1 MLIKK
6 CYFKIPKTWFSEFI
20 CRFYGITSS
29 HPGGALPS
37 PKSASS
43 EHRAGV
49 GTALLEEKHLLNGTS
64 AVTNNDSNAG
74 GSAARGGIGPARP
87 VLAGGDTRAAAML
100 GRVRAGATRKA
111 VPMPEAAGPPRCRT
125 QTRPLRLRSAVTQ
138 HGAGPGR
145 SSAPE
150 GTGERGREGRASGC
164 RSVTLPG
171 GGGRCRAVPA
181 AEARRDGVR
190 RGGKERGGGRRR
202 GWGCRGPNGCLSPSG
217 RRGSSGASPFSS
229 GGPGLCEGRAAACP
243 RPGPGG
249 GAASG
254 CGARC
259 GSTRWWCWAA
269 GGWGSPP

>member
-1 MLIKK
+1 MTK
-6 CYFKIPKTWFSEFI
+6 
-20 CRFYGITSS
+20 
-29 HPGGALPS
+29 
-37 PKSASS
+37 
-43 EHRAGV
+43 
-49 GTALLEEKHLLNGTS
+49 
-64 AVTNNDSNAG
+64 NDLDAG
-74 GSAARGGIGPARP
+74 GSSAPRRDRARPAGAGGRGYPARP
-87 VLAGGDTRAAAML
+87 PSWGGSRSRPGRCHAKSRPHAGG
-100 GRVRAGATRKA
+100 GGA
-111 VPMPEAAGPPRCRT
+111 VPVPHSNPSPPSAQGGDAARR
-125 QTRPLRLRSAVTQ
+125 
-138 HGAGPGR
+138 GAGPGR

-181 AEARRDGVR
+181 AEARRDGVK

-202 GWGCRGPNGCLSPSG
+202 GWAGAVWALTAVSPPQAGAGAAGPRPSPQAGRGYARAALPPAL
-217 RRGSSGASPFSS
+217 
-229 GGPGLCEGRAAACP
+229 GPGRGGG
-243 RPGPGG
+243 GPGG